1 MQLRQQ
7 PKRKQEIRYKRLKQS
22 RIRRALEKFDA
33 MQEYTK
39 KHQIAEDSIMERG
52 GTMLEH
58 IKDNKSFVEWERD
71 CPYTIKSYNLLM
83 GQEIGK
89 KPLKRNEVQAF
100 YEKIAENYQ
109 KSLQQKRN
117 LR

>member
-33 MQEYTK
+33 IQEYTK
-39 KHQIAEDSIMERG
+39 KRQIVEDGIMNTG

-58 IKDNKSFVEWERD
+58 IKDNKSFSGFERD
-71 CPYTIKSYNLLM
+71 CPHTIKLYNLLLSK
-83 GQEIGK
+83 EIGK

-109 KSLQQKRN
+109 KSYNKKEI
-117 LR
+117 